1 MGFEQSDTCY
11 DIMWVVFKPDIG
23 NNRGVKAEWGGPSGG
38 QCMTPDVCRMYRGR
52 ICLQV
57 GCVRGKASRAEAL
70 A

>member
-38 QCMTPDVCRMYRGR
+38 QCMTPDVCRMCIVGEFAYRWD
-52 ICLQV
+52 
-57 GCVRGKASRAEAL
+57 VRGKASRAEAL